1 MNASIRLKALMQ
13 LALVDNSFDISEQNY
28 IMNLG
33 KANNI
38 PEEEIKSIIDE
49 ELKNKEF
56 DNIEFMGLSMDQR
69 TEYLVSIIE
78 LMKLDGKVYLSE
90 IRYCKK
96 IAEKLGFKKSVVG
109 EIASRIHADPYLNPN
124 IELLKQQLEK
134 SLIAA

>member
-1 MNASIRLKALMQ
+1 MNASIRLKALVQ
-13 LALVDNSFDISEQNY
+13 LALVDNSFDIREKNY

-38 PEEEIKSIIDE
+38 PEMEIEAIIDE
-49 ELKNKEF
+49 QLKSKEF
-56 DNIEFMGLSMDQR
+56 ENLVFMGLSMGQR

-78 LMKLDGKVYLSE
+78 LMKLDGKVYFSE
-90 IRYCKK
+90 IKFCKK

-109 EIASRIHADPYLNPN
+109 KLSSRIHSDPHLNPN
-124 IELLKQQLEK
+124 IELLKKELET